1 MEPNLRASA
10 LASIVSLVLA
20 FSGPAAALP
29 LIRLA
34 DADMPNTKPSHASDD
49 TSHYVKD
56 AADGDAFEI
65 AAAKLART
73 RAANP
78 DVKDYAELMIN
89 DHVAIGN
96 DLKATVW
103 QSNLDVAIP
112 SSLDD
117 KHAQMLREL
126 GASKPQDFDR
136 RYMQQQILAQDEA
149 VRVHTFYGD
158 SGDNRLL
165 REFANET
172 GPKVEAHLA
181 LARHVALSVG
191 AMQAAR

>member
-1 MEPNLRASA
+1 VRTSA
-10 LASIVSLVLA
+10 LATIVTLVLA
-20 FSGPAAALP
+20 LSGPAAALP

-34 DADMPNTKPSHASDD
+34 DADMPNAKPSHASDD

-56 AADGDAFEI
+56 AAAGDTFEI
-65 AAAKLART
+65 AAAKLAQT
-73 RAANP
+73 RATDP
-78 DVKDYAELMIN
+78 EVRGYAQLMIK

-136 RYMQQQILAQDEA
+136 RYMQQQILTQDEA

>member
-1 MEPNLRASA
+1 MRASA
-10 LASIVSLVLA
+10 ISAVITLVLA
-20 FSGPAAALP
+20 FSGPASALP

-34 DADMPNTKPSHASDD
+34 EADMPNAKPSHASDD
-49 TSHYVKD
+49 TTSYVKD
-56 AADGDAFEI
+56 AAQGDQFEI
-65 AAAKLART
+65 AAAKLAQT

-78 DVKDYAELMIN
+78 DVKDYAQLMLK
-89 DHVAIGN
+89 DHVAIGQ

-103 QSNLDVAIP
+103 QANVDIAIP
-112 SSLDD
+112 AALDN
-117 KHAQMLREL
+117 KHAEMLRDL
-126 GASKPQDFDR
+126 NAAKPADFDR
-136 RYMQQQILAQDEA
+136 RYMQQQILTQDEA

-191 AMQAAR
+191 AMQASR

>member
-1 MEPNLRASA
+1 MEHSVRASA
-10 LASIVSLVLA
+10 VATIVTLVLA
-20 FSGPAAALP
+20 FNGPASALP

-34 DADMPNTKPSHASDD
+34 EVDMPSEKPSHASDD
-49 TSHYVKD
+49 TSDYVKD
-56 AADGDAFEI
+56 AAEGDQFEI
-65 AAAKLART
+65 AAAKLAQA

-78 DVKDYAELMIN
+78 DVKDYAQLMIK

-103 QSNLDVAIP
+103 QANVDIAIP
-112 SSLDD
+112 AALDN
-117 KHAQMLREL
+117 KHMQMLRDL
-126 GASKPQDFDR
+126 SVAKPNDFDR
-136 RYMQQQILAQDEA
+136 RYMQQQILTQDEA

-191 AMQAAR
+191 AMQASR